1 MEQVTNPFVMGLS
14 IGVLLCIVVFV
25 REYLKRSKLQAEMKS
40 LKKHLYQKMDID
52 SEASEIKR
60 KEFNKLKK
68 ENENLRI
75 SLESL
80 SQKPGRRE
88 VINYH
93 IYQKAIDLVLE
104 TAPGF
109 SPVWQKALKEAT
121 SEIEKFET
129 GRLPF
134 IKKLLPK
141 RYYDDI

>member
-1 MEQVTNPFVMGLS
+1 MDLVNPFVIGIALGIILGL
-14 IGVLLCIVVFV
+14 VVYI
-25 REYLKRSKLQAEMKS
+25 REYLKRNA
-40 LKKHLYQKMDID
+40 LKKEIKNLKLHLYQKMDID
-52 SEASEIKR
+52 SEAN
-60 KEFNKLKK
+60 EFKKTQIDELKK

-75 SLESL
+75 SVESL

-93 IYQKAIDLVLE
+93 IYQKAVDKVLE

-109 SPVWQKALKEAT
+109 SPIWQKALKEAT
-121 SEIEKFET
+121 KEIEEFET

-141 RYYDDI
+141 RYFDDE